1 MQEVRSWSAP
11 TRGLHAL
18 MLFMFIVMY
27 TLAELMDWTHGA
39 SKHEVVEIHKS
50 IGVLIFFLALL
61 RLSWNLTHRGP
72 EPIGTPQQ
80 AKLAKGVHHL
90 LYLLMLVIPLS
101 GYVMSMLYGKSV
113 DIFGWCTLPS
123 LIAAN
128 PAFKEWSE
136 NIHSALAT
144 TLLIVAGG
152 HAAMALYHHFV
163 LKDVTLRRMFKG

>member
-18 MLFMFIVMY
+18 MLLMFIVMY
-27 TLAELMDWTHGA
+27 ALAELMDWTHGA

-50 IGVLIFFLALL
+50 IGVLIFGLALL
-61 RLSWNLTHRGP
+61 RLLWNVTHRGP

-90 LYLLMLVIPLS
+90 LYLLMFLIPVS
-101 GYVMSMLYGKSV
+101 GYVMSMLHGKSV
-113 DIFGWCTLPS
+113 DVFGVYTLPTLLAPDHS
-123 LIAAN
+123 L
-128 PAFKEWSE
+128 KEWSE
-136 NIHSALAT
+136 SIHSALAT

-152 HAAMALYHHFV
+152 HAAMALYHHFM
-163 LKDVTLRRMFKG
+163 LKDATLRRMFKG